1 MIPICLI
8 DMFGLV
14 YDICMY
20 LSFNDEPGQKMK
32 TPQIHVSPAGFRES
46 KNDTRAKAT
55 EDLAFDELHYAPH
68 EELGMEAMAHL

>member
-1 MIPICLI
+1 
-8 DMFGLV
+8 
-14 YDICMY
+14 
-20 LSFNDEPGQKMK
+20 MK

-68 EELGMEAMAHL
+68 EEWGLEAMAHL